1 MFGMSEPKA
10 GADERAAVGAERA
23 KHMRPDP
30 VGAGVLEWL
39 EGLLRR
45 VVREEVAAAGHP
57 ADNWRDQSQ
66 SPVLGSRRHCRAV
79 RRRLA
84 ANPQDPSAKR
94 VGDRFLLTQEAVLE
108 ELDLI
113 GRRPDAHPPAATK
126 PSTPEDEALA
136 RVQRRLQ
143 RVK

>member
-1 MFGMSEPKA
+1 MGN
-10 GADERAAVGAERA
+10 DRA

-30 VGAGVLEWL
+30 VGAGLLEWF

-57 ADNWRDQSQ
+57 ADSWRDQSQ

-79 RRRLA
+79 RHRLA
-84 ANPQDPSAKR
+84 ADPQDPQAKR
-94 VGDRFLLTQEAVLE
+94 IGDRFLLTQEAIAE
-108 ELDLI
+108 ELDRV
-113 GRRPDAHPPAATK
+113 GHKPDRHPAPEAE

-136 RVQRRLQ
+136 RVQRRLRQ
-143 RVK
+143 VK